1 MLPQEIIR
9 RKRDGGKLS
18 AAEIGAFVEGLAK
31 GSFSEGQVAAFAMA
45 IFLNGMNRDEAVALT
60 LAMRDSG
67 DVLDWSDLPG
77 PATDKHSTGGVGDNV
92 SLMLAPIVAACGA
105 FVPMISGRGLGH
117 TGGTLDKMD
126 SIPGYTSQP
135 DNALFRKTVRN
146 VGCAIIGQTASLAP
160 ADKRFY
166 AIRDVTGTVESIPL
180 ITASIL
186 SKKLAAGLGS
196 LVLDV
201 KSGNG
206 AFMATARDAGRLAR
220 SLVETANGAGLPTT
234 ALITDMNEPLAS
246 AAGNAVEVAS
256 AVEFLTGTRD
266 KRLESVTLALAAE
279 MLMSSGIATSIH
291 EAALVSRT
299 ALDNGDAAEV
309 FGRMVSALG
318 GPSDFVENYRRHL
331 PAAEVEFAVKADRAG
346 YVAAV
351 ETRDVGIAVVAMGG
365 GRTDPGAA
373 IDHAVGFT
381 RLLPVG
387 SQVAA
392 GDVLALVHARSQA
405 QAQEAAQAIRRAYL
419 IEDKRPSV
427 QRPVRRRVVADG

>member
-1 MLPQEIIR
+1 M
-9 RKRDGGKLS
+9 
-18 AAEIGAFVEGLAK
+18 
-31 GSFSEGQVAAFAMA
+31 
-45 IFLNGMNRDEAVALT
+45 
-60 LAMRDSG
+60 
-67 DVLDWSDLPG
+67 
-77 PATDKHSTGGVGDNV
+77 
-92 SLMLAPIVAACGA
+92 
-105 FVPMISGRGLGH
+105 
-117 TGGTLDKMD
+117 
-126 SIPGYTSQP
+126 
-135 DNALFRKTVRN
+135 
-146 VGCAIIGQTASLAP
+146 
-160 ADKRFY
+160 
-166 AIRDVTGTVESIPL
+166 
-180 ITASIL
+180 
-186 SKKLAAGLGS
+186 
-196 LVLDV
+196 
-201 KSGNG
+201 
-206 AFMATARDAGRLAR
+206 
-220 SLVETANGAGLPTT
+220 
-234 ALITDMNEPLAS
+234 
-246 AAGNAVEVAS
+246 AS

-381 RLLPVG
+381 RLPPVG

-392 GDVLALVHARSQA
+392 GDALALVHARSQA